1 MAAAHLDDHESDE
14 HLIAGHDDS
23 DDGSDFSQ
31 DMVHHH
37 SYPAAIEVA
46 GIEVGRGETQSQV
59 MQPLGRAVRLTSLE
73 HAPPIEPPAA

>member
-14 HLIAGHDDS
+14 HVIAGHDDS

-46 GIEVGRGETQSQV
+46 GLEIEHREAQNRT
-59 MQPLGRAVRLTSLE
+59 MQPVSRAARLASLE